1 MSDCGPLPA
10 AADCSG
16 VGYLLPRLTD
26 CRNWLLHL
34 TAALLLSKLT
44 ELCLVLLEEDPPLV
58 APGSLASALPVADLV
73 TPSAALLGEGT
84 AAWTPVLPDQGVWP
98 LYTSLPAVLTVGIIS
113 LKTVHTRAREKM
125 VISHWFGRGFSGWGM
140 DRIADSPL
148 DLLRRLLL
156 RCPASVRNFLDLD
169 VSV

>member
-98 LYTSLPAVLTVGIIS
+98 LHTSLPAVLTVGINYIPQNSAHTCKRENGDFS
-113 LKTVHTRAREKM
+113 LVWE
-125 VISHWFGRGFSGWGM
+125 GFQWAGYGQ
-140 DRIADSPL
+140 D
-148 DLLRRLLL
+148 
-156 RCPASVRNFLDLD
+156 C
-169 VSV
+169 